1 MQVTLEEK
9 IHNVMS
15 DVLNWR
21 RTMHKNP
28 ELSFEE
34 YWTSAYIEEQLQ
46 AIGQIEI
53 VRPTET
59 SVLGIIKGGK
69 PGKKI
74 GLRADIDALPIKE
87 ERQDIDFISENDGVM
102 HACGHDGHA
111 SILLG
116 AAKVLVEEK
125 DELHGEIY
133 LIFQHAEET
142 PPGGAVEMVDTGLFD
157 DLAFIYGQHLFT
169 PIPSGKIGL
178 LNGPVTANSDSFD
191 VTIKGRGGHASQPE
205 NSIDPVMIGA
215 QIISQLQTLVSRVTS
230 PLDSLVIST
239 TNFHAGSAKNIIP
252 DTAEL
257 AGSVRSIAPETRVM
271 AEETIGKIVKNICD
285 VYGAGYDYAYTRG
298 YSSVVNDDEKTD
310 QVRAIAT
317 EHFQEDVFE
326 FPLAMG
332 GEDFSAFSELVPST
346 YAFIGVGNVDK
357 DMDYPHH
364 HPKFGM
370 DEEAFSTGV
379 QMFVAVALGMTR
391 EYKD

>member
-1 MQVTLEEK
+1 MKTALKERIQE
-9 IHNVMS
+9 VMS
-15 DVLNWR
+15 DVLHWR
-21 RTMHKNP
+21 RTMHKHP

-34 YWTSAYIEEQLQ
+34 YWTSGYIEEQLKE
-46 AIGQIEI
+46 IGQIEI
-53 VRPTET
+53 KRPTET
-59 SVLGIIKGGK
+59 SVLGIIRGGK

-74 GLRADIDALPIKE
+74 GLRADIDALPINE
-87 ERQDIDFISENDGVM
+87 ERSDIDFVSENEGVM

-142 PPGGAVEMVDTGLFD
+142 PPGGAVEMVETGLFD
-157 DLAFIYGQHLFT
+157 ELDFIYGQHLFT

-178 LNGPVTANSDSFD
+178 LNGPVTANSDTFD
-191 VTIKGRGGHASQPE
+191 VIIKGSGGHASQPE

-215 QIISQLQTLVSRVTS
+215 QVINQLQTLVSRVVS

-257 AGSVRSIAPETRVM
+257 AGSVRSINPAIRQM
-271 AEETIGKIVKNICD
+271 AEEKIEKIIQSICD
-285 VYGAGYDYAYTRG
+285 VYGANYDYTYTKG
-298 YSSVVNDDEKTD
+298 YSSVVNDEEKTN

-317 EHFQEDVFE
+317 KHFLDDVFE

-332 GEDFSAFSELVPST
+332 GEDFSAFSERVPST
-346 YAFIGVGNVDK
+346 YAFIGVGNAEK
-357 DMDYPHH
+357 DMEYPHH

-379 QMFVAVALGMTR
+379 EMFVAVALNMPR
-391 EYKD
+391 N

>member
-1 MQVTLEEK
+1 MKTVMEEK

-34 YWTSAYIEEQLQ
+34 YWTSAYIEDQLKE
-46 AIGQIEI
+46 IGQIEI
-53 VRPTET
+53 QRPTET

-74 GLRADIDALPIKE
+74 GLRADIDALPINE
-87 ERQDIDFISENDGVM
+87 ERSDIDFVSENDGVM

-116 AAKVLVEEK
+116 AAKVLAGEK
-125 DELHGEIY
+125 EELHGEIY

-142 PPGGAVEMVDTGLFD
+142 PPGGAVEMVETGLFD
-157 DLAFIYGQHLFT
+157 DLEFIYGQHLFT
-169 PIPSGKIGL
+169 PIPTGKIGI
-178 LNGPVTANSDSFD
+178 LNGPVTANSDTFD
-191 VTIKGRGGHASQPE
+191 VMIKGRGGHASQPE

-257 AGSVRSIAPETRVM
+257 AGSVRSIDPDTRIM
-271 AEETIGKIVKNICD
+271 AEDKIEKVVKNICD
-285 VYGAGYDYAYTRG
+285 VYGAAYEYTYTKG
-298 YSSVVNDDEKTD
+298 YSSVVNDDEKTN
-310 QVRAIAT
+310 QVRAIAMK
-317 EHFQEDVFE
+317 HFQDAVFE

-332 GEDFSAFSELVPST
+332 GEDFSAFSDLVPST
-346 YAFIGVGNVDK
+346 YAFIGVGNAKK
-357 DMDYPHH
+357 DMEYPHH

-370 DEEAFSTGV
+370 DEEAFIIGV
-379 QMFVAVALGMTR
+379 QMFVAVALGMTQN
-391 EYKD
+391 

>member
-1 MQVTLEEK
+1 MKTVMEEK

-34 YWTSAYIEEQLQ
+34 YWTSAYIEDQLKE
-46 AIGQIEI
+46 IGQIEI
-53 VRPTET
+53 QRPTET

-74 GLRADIDALPIKE
+74 GLRADIDALPINE
-87 ERQDIDFISENDGVM
+87 ERSDIDFVSENDGVM

-116 AAKVLVEEK
+116 AAKVLAGEK
-125 DELHGEIY
+125 EELHGEIY

-142 PPGGAVEMVDTGLFD
+142 PPGGAVEMVETGLFD
-157 DLAFIYGQHLFT
+157 DLDFIYGQHLFT
-169 PIPSGKIGL
+169 PIPTGKIGI
-178 LNGPVTANSDSFD
+178 LNGPVTANSDTFD
-191 VTIKGRGGHASQPE
+191 VIIKGRGGHASQPE

-257 AGSVRSIAPETRVM
+257 AGSVRSIDPDTRLM
-271 AEETIGKIVKNICD
+271 AEDKIEKVIKNVCD
-285 VYGAGYDYAYTRG
+285 VYGAAYEYTYTKG
-298 YSSVVNDDEKTD
+298 YSSVLNDDEKTN

-317 EHFQEDVFE
+317 KHFQDAVFE

-346 YAFIGVGNVDK
+346 YAFIGVGNAEK
-357 DMDYPHH
+357 DMEYPHH

-379 QMFVAVALGMTR
+379 QMFVAVALGMT
-391 EYKD
+391 KI

>member
-1 MQVTLEEK
+1 MIKINSLIEEK
-9 IHNVMS
+9 IQSVMA

-21 RTMHKNP
+21 RTMHKHP

-34 YWTSAYIEEQLQ
+34 YWTSAYIEDQLKK
-46 AIGQIEI
+46 IGHIEI
-53 VRPTET
+53 QRPTET

-69 PGKKI
+69 AGKKI
-74 GLRADIDALPIKE
+74 GLRADIDALPINE
-87 ERQDIDFISENDGVM
+87 ERTDIDFASENEGVM

-116 AAKVLVEEK
+116 AAKVLVSEREQ
-125 DELHGEIY
+125 LHGEVY

-142 PPGGAVEMVDTGLFD
+142 PPGGAIEMVETGLFD
-157 DLAFIYGQHLFT
+157 DLDFIYGQHLFT

-178 LNGPVTANSDSFD
+178 LNGPVTANSDTFD
-191 VTIKGRGGHASQPE
+191 VLIKGRGGHASQPE

-215 QIISQLQTLVSRVTS
+215 QIISQLQTLVSRVAS

-257 AGSVRSIAPETRVM
+257 AGSVRSIDPKTRIMV
-271 AEETIGKIVKNICD
+271 EETIEKIVKNVCD
-285 VYGAGYDYAYTRG
+285 VYGASYEYAYTKG

-310 QVRAIAT
+310 QVRVVAT
-317 EHFQEDVFE
+317 KRFGDDVFE

-346 YAFIGVGNVDK
+346 YAFIGVGNTEK
-357 DMDYPHH
+357 DMAYPHH
-364 HPKFGM
+364 HPKFAM
-370 DEEAFSTGV
+370 DEEAFSVGV
-379 QMFVAVALGMTR
+379 QMFVAVAFEMTR
-391 EYKD
+391 